1 MRALS
6 CSTLCDCMD
15 CSILGSPVP
24 GIFQVRTL
32 DWVATSYSRG
42 SSQPRDQTHIS
53 GVSCTDKQIRYHQC
67 HLRSLCGDL
76 SFSLVISLFLFHLCF
91 PLLEPMFS
99 SNDFF
104 FFLWNVTCL
113 YSWGQ
118 RIIINMCSVPVHEQ
132 IDTCGMTDFQQT
144 LRKMLSLGLTK
155 MQIWYLHSGLW
166 DWGNSDHACTL
177 CNYLQLIYP
186 SNWNLKPVVRDWYLT
201 NLW

>member
-6 CSTLCDCMD
+6 CSTLCGRMD

-32 DWVATSYSRG
+32 DWVATSYFWG

-67 HLRSLCGDL
+67 HLRSLYGDS
-76 SFSLVISLFLFHLCF
+76 SFSLVISLFLFYLCF

-104 FFLWNVTCL
+104 FFVKCHMPLFLGSKNHYKYVFSACAWTDWHVLND
-113 YSWGQ
+113 WF
-118 RIIINMCSVPVHEQ
+118 P
-132 IDTCGMTDFQQT
+132 TDFE
-144 LRKMLSLGLTK
+144 K
-155 MQIWYLHSGLW
+155 
-166 DWGNSDHACTL
+166 N
-177 CNYLQLIYP
+177 
-186 SNWNLKPVVRDWYLT
+186 VVIGT
-201 NLW
+201 NKDADMIFT